1 MNASLPINA
10 PDDDALLARAEALA
24 WRDDGASLPA
34 VLMRPSLDGAVG
46 RLDYSEPE
54 DPKSPAWPRWKI
66 DGLGARGDHGAK
78 TVRRGFQ
85 LWRQASTR
93 SRFRR
98 RSARSMNSCCS
109 CTASRW
115 R

>member
-46 RLDYSEPE
+46 RWIIPS
-54 DPKSPAWPRWKI
+54 
-66 DGLGARGDHGAK
+66 
-78 TVRRGFQ
+78 RRI
-85 LWRQASTR
+85 R
-93 SRFRR
+93 SRRHGRAGKSRARR
-98 RSARSMNSCCS
+98 MR
-109 CTASRW
+109 
-115 R
+115 